1 MSILVATDF
10 SPCSQTAVRLATA
23 LARRRGVPLLLMHA
37 VEHPA
42 VDVPAIPISPSEWE
56 ASLVTAAEVAL
67 AREASDIRQGGIPV
81 DTRVSLGS
89 ATSLILE
96 TAAERRPDLIVVG
109 THGRKGGAHLFLGS
123 VAEAVVRSSSCPV
136 LVTRDAPVEQMQ
148 IERWQ
153 GQSPLRLTVATD
165 GTHAGEA
172 AFSWVGAFA
181 RDHACELSAVRVYW
195 PAQEATR
202 YGLDDPWGGPLRD
215 AELLPLLRRDLQ
227 RDAQASLGAASTQLR
242 FRAASSEA
250 SQVVAE
256 EAVALGADALVIG
269 VPRRR
274 PARWAVIAPGAVL
287 RSSTL
292 PVLCIPETA
301 VPARRQIPELRTVL
315 IATDL
320 SDASAA
326 AIPTGYALLRAGGG
340 RVELCTIHV
349 VGPADPV
356 ANLPLATSLR
366 DQDQTEAKA
375 QLRALIPPEAAGMG
389 ITTNV
394 SVAEARFAADGILAA
409 AERLDADAIVLGSH
423 GRSGFKRALLGSV
436 AEAVARQSRRP
447 VLIARGRLPDAT
459 D

>member
-1 MSILVATDF
+1 MSILVATDL
-10 SPCSQTAVRLATA
+10 SPCSRAAVRLATA
-23 LARRRGVPLLLMHA
+23 LARRRNVPLLLVHA

-42 VDVPAIPISPSEWE
+42 VDVPAVPIGPSEWE
-56 ASLVTAAEVAL
+56 ANLVTAAEITI
-67 AREASDIRQGGIPV
+67 AREASGIRQGGIAV

-96 TAAERRPDLIVVG
+96 TAAERRPELIVVG

-136 LVTRDAPVEQMQ
+136 LVTRDAPVDQMQ

-153 GQSPLRLTVATD
+153 GQSPLRLTVGTD

-172 AFSWVGAFA
+172 AFSWVGGFA
-181 RDHACELSAVRVYW
+181 RGHACELSAVRVYW
-195 PAQEATR
+195 PAQEAER

-227 RDAQASLGAASTQLR
+227 RDAQASLGAAPTQLR

-256 EAVALGADALVIG
+256 EAVTLGADALVIG

-274 PARWAVIAPGAVL
+274 PARWAVIVPGAVL

-292 PVLCIPETA
+292 PVLCIPEVA
-301 VPARRQIPELRTVL
+301 VPARRRIPDMRTVL

-349 VGPADPV
+349 VGPRSEEHTSELQSQS
-356 ANLPLATSLR
+356 NL
-366 DQDQTEAKA
+366 
-375 QLRALIPPEAAGMG
+375 
-389 ITTNV
+389 V
-394 SVAEARFAADGILAA
+394 C
-409 AERLDADAIVLGSH
+409 
-423 GRSGFKRALLGSV
+423 
-436 AEAVARQSRRP
+436 
-447 VLIARGRLPDAT
+447 
-459 D
+459 